1 MDRTSLTLVL
11 VVASFLLPAACASPP
26 AKPGQPPRTCVPD
39 CHRRSSCAELD
50 ARLVDA
56 RQPLLEC
63 VGREAG
69 HGNLAQAH
77 RCYRSLRLLESA
89 RWWLKTL
96 LGQNELD
103 SVYMPADNIKLEFLC
118 RIEALSRARTPE
130 KVEALYLDM
139 IRSYP

>member
-1 MDRTSLTLVL
+1 MQRTPPTLVL
-11 VVASFLLPAACASPP
+11 VAASLLLLDACSSPS
-26 AKPGQPPRTCVPD
+26 AKPERPPRSCVPD
-39 CHRRSSCAELD
+39 CHRRASCAELD

-56 RQPLLEC
+56 RQPLLAC
-63 VGREAG
+63 VGRAAG
-69 HGNLAQAH
+69 HGNLARAH
-77 RCYRSLRLLESA
+77 RCYRALRLLESA

-96 LGQNELD
+96 LGQDELD

-118 RIEALSRARTPE
+118 HIEALSRARTAE